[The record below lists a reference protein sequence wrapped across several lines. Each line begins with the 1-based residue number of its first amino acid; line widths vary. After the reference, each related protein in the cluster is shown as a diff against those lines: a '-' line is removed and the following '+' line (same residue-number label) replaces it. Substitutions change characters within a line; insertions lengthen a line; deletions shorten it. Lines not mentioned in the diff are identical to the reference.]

1 MKVLLVGSGGRE
13 HALAWKLAQSPLLT
27 KLYCAPGNAG
37 IAQAA
42 ECVPIAATDFE
53 GLARFAQDAQIDFA
67 VIAADAQLV
76 GGLWDVLEAAGVP
89 ALGPSKAAAI
99 LEGSKGFV
107 KDLCIAAGIPT
118 ARYRRFADPAPAKA

>member
-27 KLYCAPGNAG
+27 RLYCAPGNAG

-42 ECVPIAATDFE
+42 ECVPVAATDFE
-53 GLARFAQDAQIDFA
+53 GLVRFAQDTRIDFA

-89 ALGPSKAAAI
+89 ALAIGRTGGTALSLPGEPALAVADLRKIHEDWLPTYMAGKAA
-99 LEGSKGFV
+99 
-107 KDLCIAAGIPT
+107 
-118 ARYRRFADPAPAKA
+118 